1 MAIIYGGR
9 STSSLQS
16 PGTYSSTPST
26 RENVTGTIPSR
37 IVSVAP
43 HTVFDDIRQAIID
56 GLDSAQAEGT
66 GWDAVVKAGIPVSA
80 VVRTSDTV
88 VTITLPA
95 FPTYDITA
103 QETITA
109 TIPAVAVSSN
119 TSIIATPTITVAPTS
134 VGGGKIMVAV
144 RGQAINRSAF
154 Y

>member
-43 HTVFDDIRQAIID
+43 HTVFDDIRQDIIN
-56 GLDSAQAEGT
+56 GLNSAQAEAT
-66 GWDAVVKAGIPVSA
+66 GWNAIVTAGIPVSA
-80 VVRTSDTV
+80 VVRTSNTV

-95 FPTYDITA
+95 FGSYDITA
-103 QETITA
+103 DETITVTVPA
-109 TIPAVAVSSN
+109 TAVAGAAPIV
-119 TSIIATPTITVAPTS
+119 ATPTFSVSAFVVAG
-134 VGGGKIMVAV
+134 VRAAV
-144 RGQAINRSAF
+144 RTVLQAVNRASYF
-154 Y
+154 